1 MTRATTKW
9 ESGSPLLYTKWRR
22 LVKPGK
28 AEHPGHSREPVLIR
42 INEEH
47 TISTVMDGEDERGCE
62 THLEQLAY
70 PRFLGIS
77 PQIHRA
83 ARYRRIKEPSLEE
96 YGQRCCSRR
105 WHSLLLHCMSEHERE
120 QAGKAR
126 GPGIQLTSLP
136 DTTRE
141 GILTTI
147 LPQFR
152 TPTRST
158 RQSGSPSRANG

>member
-1 MTRATTKW
+1 
-9 ESGSPLLYTKWRR
+9 
-22 LVKPGK
+22 
-28 AEHPGHSREPVLIR
+28 
-42 INEEH
+42 
-47 TISTVMDGEDERGCE
+47 
-62 THLEQLAY
+62 
-70 PRFLGIS
+70 
-77 PQIHRA
+77 
-83 ARYRRIKEPSLEE
+83 
-96 YGQRCCSRR
+96 
-105 WHSLLLHCMSEHERE
+105 MSEHERE